1 MSLATLLA
9 ANLVWLPG
17 TLHDVRR
24 AQSALQGAVVR
35 GIRNHLQLFLDE
47 REVALEG
54 QARFFRFAFLQG
66 DGGMLRQFA
75 HRFLQREP
83 ACLEIGILDAQ
94 GQEQL
99 KISRSLTITNQDLG
113 DRSASELFQKGM
125 HQEVYWGPVVT
136 TETREPWV
144 TLAVPLEGVNG
155 ARVGLVYAVITLKTL
170 WEVTTGLHLDDGGRA
185 YVVDR
190 LGKLIAADDPHLVLN
205 QLSFGDRSMIKKLLR
220 PQEGAALSVVQ
231 GEYTNEHQ
239 RRVVATGLPLA
250 KAGWGVVVE
259 YPYTI
264 LYVPIKQ
271 KLWFALSFSV
281 VGLLVSF
288 SLARFLSQRF
298 TGPITRLR
306 QGVEQVGS
314 GHLTHQVSVET
325 NDELGDLAQQFN
337 HMAHQLH
344 ASYHELER
352 RVAEKTRDL
361 SALYTL
367 TNPISL
373 ASEWQ
378 GGLQDAVRKIMEVT
392 QTEAVAIR
400 LVDEESD
407 QAAFCVY
414 HGFSKNSMG
423 ELPTE
428 WLANSRNRVSVMAA
442 EPVISENLATGWL
455 ESRICRASLL
465 SAAPIISE
473 DLVNE
478 TRFAASLLLEEGFRS
493 AAYVPLQSPQRPL
506 GVMSLASREPGRL
519 KQRQRELLTA
529 LAHQISMTIQNAK
542 LYEDQQIKAER
553 FQNLTRLN
561 QLISAS
567 LDMDRVLREL
577 ARTAATLMR
586 VPLASFIIADEKTQT
601 LGKSAYSDEA
611 MGFDATID
619 PLPFGQGARGWIAQQ
634 RVPLNIPDIF
644 ADDRWG
650 ERAWAQAHGL
660 TSFFGMPLM
669 HEDSVLAV
677 LALYD
682 YKPLYFHP
690 DAQALLDSLVAQ
702 ATVAI
707 HNATLYAAE
716 ATARA
721 TAEAATQAKSEFLSN
736 MSHELRT
743 PMNGIIGMTELALD
757 TELTP
762 EQHEYLTM
770 VKSSAIALLGILN
783 DLLDFSMIADGKL
796 EIDTLP
802 FALAE
807 CFGTSLQPL
816 ILRAQ
821 EKGVELVYAVQ
832 SDVPEA
838 VIGDPKRLRQ
848 VLVHLVDNA
857 IKFTEQGTIA
867 VRVEKQAQA
876 GDTLWVHVVIRDTG
890 SGIPFEKQQAILDSF
905 TQADGSATRRYGGI
919 GLGLT
924 LAKKLT
930 ELMGGQLWLESI
942 PGHGSTFHFIVRLGI
957 WRTETLSTKPNLAV
971 APGRL
976 TNVSS
981 G

>member
-1 MSLATLLA
+1 MGLATLLA

-17 TLHDVRR
+17 TLRDVRQ

-35 GIRNHLQLFLDE
+35 GVRDHLQLFLDE
-47 REVALEG
+47 REEELEG
-54 QARFFRFAFLQG
+54 QAKLFRFAFLNG
-66 DGGMLRQFA
+66 DGGILRQFA
-75 HRFLQREP
+75 HRFLQRET
-83 ACLEIGILDAQ
+83 AFLEIGTLDAQ

-99 KISRSLTITNQDLG
+99 KISRLLTVTDQDLG

-136 TETREPWV
+136 TETWEPWV

-155 ARVGLVYAVITLKTL
+155 VRVGLVYAVVTLKAL
-170 WEVTTGLHLDDGGRA
+170 WEVTAGLHLDDGGRA

-190 LGKLIAADDPHLVLN
+190 LGKLIATDDPNLVLK
-205 QLSFGDRSMIKKLLR
+205 QLSFGDRSVVKKLLHD
-220 PQEGAALSVVQ
+220 QEGEDLALVQ

-239 RRVVATGLPLA
+239 KRVVAIGLPLA
-250 KAGWGVVVE
+250 KVGWGVVVE
-259 YPYTI
+259 HPYTI
-264 LYVPIKQ
+264 LYAPIKQ
-271 KLWFALSFSV
+271 KLWFAIGLSV
-281 VGLLVSF
+281 VGMLVSF
-288 SLARFLSQRF
+288 SFARFLSQRF

-306 QGVEQVGS
+306 QGVEQIGS
-314 GHLTHQVSVET
+314 GHLTHQVRVET
-325 NDELGDLAQQFN
+325 NDEIGDLAQQFN
-337 HMAHQLH
+337 HMANQLR

-361 SALYTL
+361 SALYAL
-367 TNPISL
+367 TGPISL

-378 GGLQDAVRKIMEVT
+378 GVLQDAVLKIMEVT
-392 QTEAVAIR
+392 QSEAVAIR
-400 LVDEESD
+400 LLDEESD
-407 QAAFCVY
+407 QFAFCVY
-414 HGFSKNSMG
+414 HGFSKDSMG
-423 ELPTE
+423 ELPT
-428 WLANSRNRVSVMAA
+428 
-442 EPVISENLATGWL
+442 GWL
-455 ESRICRASLL
+455 ESSMSRASLL

-473 DLVNE
+473 NLVDD
-478 TRFAASLLLEEGFRS
+478 TRFAASLLQEEGFRS

-506 GVMSLASREPGRL
+506 GVMSLAGREPGRL
-519 KQRQRELLTA
+519 HQRQRELLTA
-529 LAHQISMTIQNAK
+529 IAHQISIAIQNAK

-567 LDMDRVLREL
+567 LDMDRVLREI

-601 LGKSAYSDEA
+601 LGKSAYSDEV
-611 MGFDATID
+611 MGFDAAVD
-619 PLPFGQGARGWIAQQ
+619 PIPFGQGAKGWIAQQ

-644 ADDRWG
+644 ADDRWV

-669 HEDSVLAV
+669 HEDAVLAV

-682 YKPLYFHP
+682 YKPLYFRP
-690 DAQALLDSLVAQ
+690 DDQALLGSLVAQ

-707 HNATLYAAE
+707 RNATLYAAE
-716 ATARA
+716 AVARA

-770 VKSSAIALLGILN
+770 VKSSAAVLLGILS

-796 EIDTLP
+796 EIDTIP

-807 CFGTSLQPL
+807 CFGASLQPL

-821 EKGVELVYAVQ
+821 EKGLELIYAVQ

-857 IKFTEQGTIA
+857 IKFTEQGKIV

-876 GDTLWVHVVIRDTG
+876 GDTLWVHVVVRDTG
-890 SGIPFEKQQAILDSF
+890 SGIPFEKQQAILNSF

-942 PGHGSTFHFIVRLGI
+942 PGRGSTFHFIVRLGI
-957 WRTETLSTKPNLAV
+957 WCTETLSTKPNLV
-971 APGRL
+971 
-976 TNVSS
+976 VDHSS
-981 G
+981 LSLS